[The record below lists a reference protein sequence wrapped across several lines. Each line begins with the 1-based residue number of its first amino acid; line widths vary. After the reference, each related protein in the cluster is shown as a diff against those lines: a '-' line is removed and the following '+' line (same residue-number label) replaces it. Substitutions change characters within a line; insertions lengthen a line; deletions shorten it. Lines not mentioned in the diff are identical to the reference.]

1 MGMDTGGGGGGGVKA
16 DINITPLVDIVLV
29 LLIIFMVITPLMTKM
44 LPVLV
49 PEKAEVE
56 QPTEQMKK
64 QVVVYLRKDNTIEV
78 NHEPVALQDLDER
91 LRLALKIQS
100 EKIIFFEADDDA
112 AYGNAVLIMDA
123 IKGSGTKII
132 GIMTPDEEEES

>member
-1 MGMDTGGGGGGGVKA
+1 MGMDTGGGGGSVKA

-64 QVVVYLRKDNTIEV
+64 QVVVYLKKDNTIEV
-78 NHEPVALQDLDER
+78 NHEPVAMADLEER

-100 EKIIFFEADDDA
+100 EKIVFFEADDDA
-112 AYGNAVLIMDA
+112 AYGNAVLVMDA

-132 GIMTPDEEEES
+132 GIMTPDEEEEG

>member
-1 MGMDTGGGGGGGVKA
+1 MSMDTGGGVKA

-64 QVVVYLRKDNTIEV
+64 QVVVYLRSDNTIEV
-78 NHEPVALQDLDER
+78 NHETVAMKDLEER
-91 LRLALKIQS
+91 LRLALKIQT
-100 EKIIFFEADDDA
+100 EKIVFFEADDDA
-112 AYGNAVLIMDA
+112 AYGNAVLIMDV

-132 GIMTPDEEEES
+132 GIMTPDEEEG

>member
-1 MGMDTGGGGGGGVKA
+1 MSMDIGGGGVKA

-49 PEKAEVE
+49 PEKSEIE

-64 QVVVYLRKDNTIEV
+64 QGGVHLYADNSIEV
-78 NHEPVALQDLDER
+78 NHEPVLMEDLEER
-91 LRLALKIQS
+91 LKLALKIQT
-100 EKIIFFEADDDA
+100 EKIVFFEADDDA
-112 AYGNAVLIMDA
+112 AYGNAVIVMDL
-123 IKGSGTKII
+123 IKGAGVRTI
-132 GIMTPDEEEES
+132 GIMTPDEED

>member
-1 MGMDTGGGGGGGVKA
+1 MDVGGGIKA

-56 QPTEQMKK
+56 TPTDQMKK
-64 QVVVYLRKDNTIEV
+64 QVVVYLKKDNTIEV
-78 NHEPVALQDLDER
+78 NHEPVAMKDLEER

-100 EKIIFFEADDDA
+100 EKIVFFEADDDA
-112 AYGNAVLIMDA
+112 AYGNAVLIMDV

-132 GIMTPDEEEES
+132 GIMTPDEEEG

>member
-1 MGMDTGGGGGGGVKA
+1 MGMATGSGVKA

-64 QVVVYLRKDNTIEV
+64 QVVVYLRKDNLIEV
-78 NHEPVALQDLDER
+78 NHEVVAMKDLEER
-91 LRLALKIQS
+91 LRLALKIQP
-100 EKIIFFEADDDA
+100 EKIVFFEADDDA

-132 GIMTPDEEEES
+132 GIMTPDEDEG

>member
-64 QVVVYLRKDNTIEV
+64 QVVVYLKKDNTIEV
-78 NHEPVALQDLDER
+78 NHVPVAMADLEER

-100 EKIIFFEADDDA
+100 EKIVFFEADDDA

-132 GIMTPDEEEES
+132 GIMTPDEDEAG

>member
-1 MGMDTGGGGGGGVKA
+1 MDIGGGGVKA

-49 PEKAEVE
+49 PEKSEIE

-64 QVVVYLRKDNTIEV
+64 QVVVHLYADNSIEV
-78 NHEPVALQDLDER
+78 NHEPVLMEDLEER
-91 LRLALKIQS
+91 LKLALKIQT
-100 EKIIFFEADDDA
+100 EKIVFFEADDDA
-112 AYGNAVLIMDA
+112 AYGNAVIVMDL
-123 IKGSGTKII
+123 IKGAGVRTI
-132 GIMTPDEEEES
+132 GIMTPDEED

>member
-1 MGMDTGGGGGGGVKA
+1 MSMDTGGGVKA

-64 QVVVYLRKDNTIEV
+64 QVVVYLRGDNTIEV
-78 NHEPVALQDLDER
+78 NHEVVAMKDLEER

-100 EKIIFFEADDDA
+100 EKIVFFEADDEA

-132 GIMTPDEEEES
+132 GIMTPDEDEG

>member
-1 MGMDTGGGGGGGVKA
+1 MGMSTGSGVKA

-49 PEKAEVE
+49 PDKAEVE

-64 QVVVYLRKDNTIEV
+64 QVVVYLRKDNLIEV
-78 NHEPVALQDLDER
+78 NHEVVAMKDLEER

-132 GIMTPDEEEES
+132 GIMTPDEDEG

>member
-49 PEKAEVE
+49 PKKAELE
-56 QPTEQMKK
+56 EPTEQLKN
-64 QVVVYLRKDNTIEV
+64 QIVVHLYEDNTVTV
-78 NHEPVALQDLDER
+78 NHELVPTEQLDER
-91 LRLALKIQS
+91 LKLALKIQT
-100 EKIIFFEADDDA
+100 EKIVFFEADDDA
-112 AYGNAVLIMDA
+112 AYGNAVLVMDA
-123 IKGSGTKII
+123 IKGAGVRSV
-132 GIMTPDEEEES
+132 GIMTPEEEVE

>member
-1 MGMDTGGGGGGGVKA
+1 MSMDIGGGGVKA

-49 PEKAEVE
+49 PEKSEIE

-64 QVVVYLRKDNTIEV
+64 QVVVHLYADNSIEV
-78 NHEPVALQDLDER
+78 NHEPVLMEDLEER
-91 LRLALKIQS
+91 LKLALKIQT
-100 EKIIFFEADDDA
+100 EKIVFFEADDDA
-112 AYGNAVLIMDA
+112 AYGNAVIVMDL
-123 IKGSGTKII
+123 IKGAGVRTI
-132 GIMTPDEEEES
+132 GIMTPDEED

>member
-1 MGMDTGGGGGGGVKA
+1 MAMDTCGGGGGGVKA